1 MGRQNEELA
10 IEMVNKIVFLIT
22 LIEQN
27 KEILLYLI

>member
-1 MGRQNEELA
+1 MGRQNEEMA